1 MKNFTFILT
10 GLILLTETYAQD
22 IIYRNSGTEIISI
35 VIEITPDAIKY
46 KNINQP
52 DGPIRNILIKDVFMI
67 IYKDGTKEVFK
78 RKSEDAKLLSEN
90 QNSQNI
96 VSTGQNNQLPDNQ
109 NQITEINLPKISTN
123 PLTGESTLQDP
134 RDGNIYRIITIGS
147 QVWMAENLKATQY
160 NDGTPIPL
168 VTESDEWKKLT
179 APGYCYIFGN
189 LETFG
194 AFYNS
199 YAVETGKL
207 CPVNWHVP
215 TDEDWQKLFE
225 NFGGK
230 GVAGRKMKEEKG
242 FNALLSGMRYR
253 GDFQTMDYEATWWSA
268 TDDHFQFIVKPY
280 KGVFDKLLGATT
292 SDGRSVRC
300 VKD

>member
-1 MKNFTFILT
+1 MKIFLLIIA

-22 IIYRNSGTEIISI
+22 LIYRNNGTEISSI

-78 RKSEDAKLLSEN
+78 GKSEDAKVLSEN
-90 QNSQNI
+90 QNSRNI
-96 VSTGQNNQLPDNQ
+96 VTMGQNNQAPDNK
-109 NQITEINLPKISTN
+109 NQTTEIDLPKISTN
-123 PLTGESTLQDP
+123 PLTGESTMQDP
-134 RDGNIYRIITIGS
+134 RDGNIYRIIKVDN

-168 VTESDEWKKLT
+168 VTESSDWKLLT
-179 APGYCYIFGN
+179 APGYCYNFGN
-189 LETFG
+189 LEKFG

-207 CPVNWHVP
+207 CPSNWHVP

-225 NFGGK
+225 SFGGK
-230 GVAGRKMKEEKG
+230 GVAGRMMKEEKG
-242 FNALLSGMRYR
+242 FNALLAGTRYR
-253 GDFQTMDYEATWWSA
+253 GDFMDKDYSGTWWSA
-268 TDDHFQFIVKPY
+268 TDNHFLFIMKQY
-280 KGVFDKLLGATT
+280 KGVFEKSLGATL

-300 VKD
+300 IMD